1 MNLSRLEICSQ
12 MSMTNAQTPAEI
24 ENPLSVAIVHQD
36 RAGYKWAQELCHR
49 VQDAIGQHVAQVR
62 AWSMQSLGSVDPWCE
77 SVEAGSAADLIF
89 VTAQADRNVPLDV
102 GFWFDALL
110 PQRAGRPGAL
120 VGLVSIHERNGFR
133 PFHVQEYL
141 RGVAEAGHLDF
152 FLQERLVSTAPDSLW
167 KKKLWNHGPARV
179 AIPQMG
185 KPTQHLRRGSNA
197 HGGRRGCVS
206 RG

>member
-1 MNLSRLEICSQ
+1 
-12 MSMTNAQTPAEI
+12 MSMMNAQRPAEL

-36 RAGYKWAQELCHR
+36 RDGYNWAQELCHR
-49 VQDAIGQHVAQVR
+49 VQEAIGQYVAHVR
-62 AWSMQSLGSVDPWCE
+62 AWSMESLGSVDSWCQ

-102 GFWFDALL
+102 CFWLDALL

-120 VGLVSIHERNGFR
+120 VGLVSIHERDGFR

-141 RGVAEAGHLDF
+141 RGIAEAGHLDF
-152 FLQERLVSTAPDSLW
+152 FLQERLVSTAPDSLLITKVW
-167 KKKLWNHGPARV
+167 SRCPATI

-185 KPTQHLRRGSNA
+185 KPSLNLRRGCM
-197 HGGRRGCVS
+197 RR
-206 RG
+206 